1 MSVYNASLVGD
12 ESDAELRQG
21 FKPVLDTM
29 VDAAV
34 EMCSAVSES
43 TQQSQSQN
51 QVGWDKDVFL
61 LNCLTHLLV
70 SYPLIV
76 NL

>member
-43 TQQSQSQN
+43 TQSQSQN
-51 QVGWDKDVFL
+51 KEGWDKDVLL

-76 NL
+76 N

>member
-1 MSVYNASLVGD
+1 MSVYNSSLVGD
-12 ESDAELRQG
+12 ESDAELRQV
-21 FKPVLDTM
+21 FKPVLDMM

-43 TQQSQSQN
+43 TQQSQSQ
-51 QVGWDKDVFL
+51 GWDKDVFL

-70 SYPLIV
+70 SNPCRPEDEC
-76 NL
+76 